1 MEIKALTAGSLRAE
15 VAVLVGTRPGIIMF
29 APIIH
34 EFERQKVPFIT
45 IHSGQHYS
53 PSMDAEMFDDLGLPQ
68 PQYRLEGV
76 AEKRTHGAQTAA
88 MLEGIEA
95 ILLERRPALLLVN
108 GDANTHLAGALA
120 ARKLHIAVAHVEAG
134 ERSNDWRMPEE
145 HNRVII
151 DHISDLL
158 FATNQKGLANLQA
171 EGVKGRAYVVGNPLI
186 DASLK
191 HCELAR
197 SKSTILDR
205 LGVAPKEYAVLTMH
219 REENVDNAERL
230 QNALNGVSQA
240 ATENGWP
247 VIFPAHPRTTKRL
260 KEFGLDEWARSLS
273 GITISPALAY
283 LDFLNLLVNSRLV
296 FTDSGG
302 VQQEACLHQAPC
314 VTLRENTE
322 WTETMEIGANRLAG
336 TDPEAICRAVAA
348 WENGPRQEW
357 SQPFGPPGA
366 SRRIVECLRK
376 ELASPRAC

>member
-1 MEIKALTAGSLRAE
+1 LDSGSLRKE
-15 VAVLVGTRPGIIMF
+15 IAVLVGTRPGIIMF

-34 EFERQKVPFIT
+34 QLKRKQIPFIT

-53 PSMDAEMFDDLGLPQ
+53 PSMDAEIFDDLGLTQ
-68 PQYRLEGV
+68 PEYRLVGV
-76 AEKRTHGAQTAA
+76 SAKRTHGGQTAA

-95 ILLERRPALLLVN
+95 ILIERRPALLLVN

-171 EGVKGRAYVVGNPLI
+171 EGVKGKAYVVGNPLV
-186 DASLK
+186 DASLE
-191 HCELAR
+191 HAGLAR
-197 SKSTILDR
+197 SKSTVLNS
-205 LGVAPKEYAVLTMH
+205 LGVIPKGYAVLTLH
-219 REENVDNAERL
+219 REENVDHADLL

-240 ATENGWP
+240 ASKHGWP
-247 VIFPAHPRTTKRL
+247 VIFPAHPRTIKRL
-260 KEFGLDEWARSLS
+260 QEFGLEQWARDLS
-273 GITISPALAY
+273 GILFSPALAY
-283 LDFLNLLVNSRLV
+283 LDFLKLLINSRLV

-302 VQQEACLHQAPC
+302 VQQEACLHQVPC
-314 VTLRENTE
+314 VTLRKNTE

-336 TDPEAICRAVAA
+336 TDPAAICEAVAG
-348 WENGPRQEW
+348 WEGEAHNEW
-357 SQPFGPPGA
+357 PQPFGQPGA
-366 SRRIVECLRK
+366 SERIAEHLHK
-376 ELASPRAC
+376 ALADL